1 MRKKQPKSENAPKR
15 RYCRRKTTI
24 SPPDSL
30 TLQRIADALARLV
43 AIGEANLNARGIPLG
58 IPQESQEEGEISV
71 TDDATVATI
80 LERLRLNRPRD
91 TYDSGIY
98 IGDAPGG
105 GLPKE
110 EEGETTEIPSTSD
123 FRRWDSQ
130 LFGSG
135 WGFNTGPEGAEEG
148 GASLDSLGSTAN
160 PVAGHVP
167 RSGGCA

>member
-1 MRKKQPKSENAPKR
+1 MAKSTPKVKRK
-15 RYCRRKTTI
+15 YVRRKTTI
-24 SPPDSL
+24 ATPDITVL
-30 TLQRIADALARLV
+30 HRIAIALERLV
-43 AIGEANLNARGIPLG
+43 ALQTASLNARGIPLG
-58 IPQESQEEGEISV
+58 IPAGNPEEEGEISV
-71 TDDATVATI
+71 TDDAAVAAI

-105 GLPKE
+105 GIPKE
-110 EEGETTEIPSTSD
+110 EAGQAEEVTSSAD
-123 FRRWDSQ
+123 FRWRDSQ

-167 RSGGCA
+167 R

>member
-1 MRKKQPKSENAPKR
+1 MVKMKKKQPKAKNAPKR
-15 RYCRRKTTI
+15 RYVRRKTTV

-30 TLQRIADALARLV
+30 TFQRIADALARLV

-71 TDDATVATI
+71 TDDAAVAAI

-110 EEGETTEIPSTSD
+110 EEGETEEVTSAAD
-123 FRRWDSQ
+123 KRRWDSQ

-167 RSGGCA
+167 R

>member
-1 MRKKQPKSENAPKR
+1 MRLKKKSKVPKAKNAPKR
-15 RYCRRKTTI
+15 RYVRRKTTI
-24 SPPDSL
+24 ATPDVAV
-30 TLQRIADALARLV
+30 LQRIYDALARLV

-71 TDDATVATI
+71 TDDAAVAAI

-105 GLPKE
+105 GIPVP
-110 EEGETTEIPSTSD
+110 EEGQTEEVTTVAD
-123 FRRWDSQ
+123 KRRWDSQ

-167 RSGGCA
+167 R

>member
-1 MRKKQPKSENAPKR
+1 M
-15 RYCRRKTTI
+15 RRKTTI
-24 SPPDSL
+24 ATPDVAV
-30 TLQRIADALARLV
+30 LQRIYDALARLV

-71 TDDATVATI
+71 TDDAAVAAI

-105 GLPKE
+105 GIPAP
-110 EEGETTEIPSTSD
+110 EEGQTTEISGSAD
-123 FRRWDSQ
+123 FRWRDSQ

-167 RSGGCA
+167 R